1 MIMINLAASRY
12 FQRILV
18 LGLSL
23 GSLWVGLLWAGKC
36 AAENSPS
43 SAFSATQF
51 QQLQSGF
58 YRLLEAESSPSIQD
72 WQALGISLT
81 EDEQYVYLQAQGV
94 SAFDLGKVIVRKHSV
109 TRKHPLMI
117 QVPHQFYDRHSADIG
132 RSLFAAG
139 GVAVYMENTVH
150 RHSNQQTDLSTQ
162 QRSTF
167 SAFAIAYRQHH
178 PAGKVVQ
185 IHGFSSAKR
194 KTAAGRYADII
205 ISNGSPQPDQQLLA
219 LQACLE
225 QTLMLVTRVF
235 GLDVFEL
242 GATTNITGR
251 LLNQQAI
258 GGFIHIELSDRVRQN
273 YPGAGWIKQM
283 RGCL

>member
-1 MIMINLAASRY
+1 MINQAAPRY
-12 FQRILV
+12 FQQLLV
-18 LGLSL
+18 LGLL
-23 GSLWVGLLWAGKC
+23 LGLLWAGKC
-36 AAENSPS
+36 AAENSPI

-51 QQLQSGF
+51 QQLQAGF
-58 YRLLEAESSPSIQD
+58 YRLLAAESPPSMQE
-72 WQALGISLT
+72 WQALGLNLT
-81 EDEQYVYLQAQGV
+81 EDEKNIYLQAQGL
-94 SAFDLGKVIVRKHSV
+94 SAFDLGKATVRKHSV

-139 GVAVYMENTVH
+139 GVDVYMENTVH

-167 SAFAIAYRQHH
+167 SAFAVAYQQQY
-178 PAGKVVQ
+178 PTGKVVQ

-205 ISNGSPQPDQQLLA
+205 ISNGSPQPGQQLLV
-219 LQACLE
+219 LQTCLE
-225 QTLMLVTRVF
+225 QSLMLVTRVF
-235 GLDVFEL
+235 GHDVFEL
-242 GATTNITGR
+242 GATTNATGR
-251 LLNQQAI
+251 LLNQQGI
-258 GGFIHIELSDRVRQN
+258 GGFIHIELSERVRQV
-273 YPGAGWIKQM
+273 YPGVGWIKQM